1 MKPYPVK
8 LPEGLEAKIKEAAE
22 KADMLP
28 TEFIRHV
35 LRDYFYSPLP
45 EDGT

>member
-1 MKPYPVK
+1 MKAYPVK
-8 LPEGLEAKIKEAAE
+8 LPEGLEAKIKTAAE

-28 TEFIRHV
+28 TEFIRQV
-35 LRDYFYSPLP
+35 LRDYISQSFP

>member
-1 MKPYPVK
+1 MTRYPVN
-8 LPEGLEAKIKEAAE
+8 LPEGLEAKMKAAAE

-28 TEFIRHV
+28 KEFIRQV
-35 LRDYFYSPLP
+35 LRDYISQTFP

>member
-1 MKPYPVK
+1 MRAYPVK
-8 LPEGLEAKIKEAAE
+8 LPEGLEAKIREAAE

-28 TEFIRHV
+28 TEFIRQV
-35 LRDYFYSPLP
+35 LRDHFSQSFP